1 MAKSSINF
9 AKAKAHSHA
18 HNVREDEPKY
28 LLPEERRM
36 PNEFWQ
42 NELKLSAKEMFDQE
56 VAAAKP
62 KGGRKP
68 SFESSHWEAVLNFNP
83 EHTIEDV
90 RRVAEHIEAKFGI
103 KCVEIAMHKDEG
115 HIDKET
121 DETVYNLHAH
131 LNFVTYANGK
141 QNWRRE
147 LIDPK
152 KLSELQTE
160 VADLMGMERGDPDRK
175 AKRLEHRELKI
186 VKRSIEELERENR
199 QLRTRAETAE
209 KMAVKSSE
217 MALKAQNALLE
228 AQSTILDQSSV
239 IERLTSDLET
249 LKAMYDED
257 RQKLK
262 DSGTAKQADYQ
273 ALKKAHDDLKAEIK
287 GVAVRMGAMPPS
299 FPAEGATK
307 AIENRFDSVKNERDA
322 LKEVVKSRNSTVAKP
337 EPVQPVIDDKTKVD
351 PTKSQ
356 DIRTTLETFQ
366 KSQEPKYTG
375 PKVKGPG

>member
-1 MAKSSINF
+1 MRIMCERMSRNI
-9 AKAKAHSHA
+9 
-18 HNVREDEPKY
+18 
-28 LLPEERRM
+28 LPEERRM

-209 KMAVKSSE
+209 KMAVKKLRNGSKSSKRTFRGSEYDFRSIERYRAFNERFRNTQSDVRRRSSE
-217 MALKAQNALLE
+217 TQGLRHGQTSRL
-228 AQSTILDQSSV
+228 SSP
-239 IERLTSDLET
+239 
-249 LKAMYDED
+249 
-257 RQKLK
+257 Q
-262 DSGTAKQADYQ
+262 
-273 ALKKAHDDLKAEIK
+273 KAHDDLKAEIK

-307 AIENRFDSVKNERDA
+307 AIENRFESVKNERDA

-337 EPVQPVIDDKTKVD
+337 KPVQPVIDDKTKVD

-356 DIRTTLETFQ
+356 DIRTTLEAFK
-366 KSQEPKYTG
+366 KSQETDTKPKYTG
-375 PKVKGPG
+375 PKLGG

>member
-42 NELKLSAKEMFDQE
+42 NELKLSAKEIFDQE

-103 KCVEIAMHKDEG
+103 RCVEIAMHKDEG

-147 LIDPK
+147 HIDPK

-160 VADLMGMERGDPDRK
+160 VAELMGMERGDPDRK

-186 VKRSIEELERENR
+186 VKQIESDKDDQIRMLIK
-199 QLRTRAETAE
+199 RAETAE
-209 KMAVKSSE
+209 KQ
-217 MALKAQNALLE
+217 LKE
-228 AQSTILDQSSV
+228 AKATIETQKGE
-239 IERLTSDLET
+239 IERLKADLSD

-257 RQKLK
+257 RAKLK
-262 DSGTAKQADYQ
+262 ASGTATQSDYQ

-287 GVAVRMGAMPPS
+287 ATAVRMEAMPQS
-299 FPAEGATK
+299 FPAEVAIKT
-307 AIENRFDSVKNERDA
+307 IENRYDRIKSERDA
-322 LKEVVKSRNSTVAKP
+322 LKEEVKSRNSTVAKP

-356 DIRTTLETFQ
+356 DIRTTLQQLNDQQQAKNEP
-366 KSQEPKYTG
+366 KPKYTG
-375 PKVKGPG
+375 PKP

>member
-18 HNVREDEPKY
+18 HNSREDEPSY
-28 LLPEERRM
+28 LLPEDRRM

-131 LNFVTYANGK
+131 LNFITYANGK

-147 LIDPK
+147 LVTKD

-160 VADLMGMERGDPDRK
+160 VADLMGMERGVSG
-175 AKRLEHRELKI
+175 AQRLEHRELKI
-186 VKRSIEELERENR
+186 VKRSTEELERENR
-199 QLRTRAETAE
+199 ELRSRVESAE
-209 KMAVKSSE
+209 KKAVESSE

-287 GVAVRMGAMPPS
+287 STAVRMGAMPPS

-322 LKEVVKSRNSTVAKP
+322 LKEVVKSRNSPVAKP
-337 EPVQPVIDDKTKVD
+337 EPVQPVIDDKTKTD

-356 DIRTTLETFQ
+356 DIRTTLEAFK
-366 KSQEPKYTG
+366 KSQEPDTKPKYTG
-375 PKVKGPG
+375 PKLR